1 MSDQEGRPVAEDI
14 GSLAAAVYGG
24 ETPFEPEPAEHAG

>member
-1 MSDQEGRPVAEDI
+1 MSDQERTPVA
-14 GSLAAAVYGG
+14 GAVCGG